1 MSEPMKIRA
10 FLLSGAVEV
19 KLQVRHPMESGLRRD
34 EQGNRIP
41 PHYIETLVVKCKDRV
56 VFNARLG
63 MAVSENPYL
72 VFTFRGAEKGDPIT
86 VTWVDNL
93 GDTRTD
99 ESVVV
104 TGA

>member
-10 FLLSGAVEV
+10 FLLKDTVEV
-19 KLQVRHPMESGLRRD
+19 KLMVKHPMESGLRRD
-34 EQGNRIP
+34 EQGTRIP

-56 VFNARLG
+56 VLNARLG

-72 VFTFRGAEKGDPIT
+72 VFSFHGAAKGDPIS

-99 ESVVV
+99 
-104 TGA
+104 TGEVLA

>member
-10 FLLSGAVEV
+10 FLLKDAVDV
-19 KLQVRHPMESGLRRD
+19 KLMVKHPMESGLRRD
-34 EQGNRIP
+34 EQGTRIA

-56 VFNARLG
+56 VLNARLG
-63 MAVSENPYL
+63 MAVSENPYIA
-72 VFTFRGAEKGDPIT
+72 FTFHGAAKGDPIT

-99 ESVVV
+99 EGVVV
-104 TGA
+104 S

>member
-1 MSEPMKIRA
+1 MKIRA
-10 FLLSGAVEV
+10 FLLNGAVEV
-19 KLQVRHPMESGLRRD
+19 KLQVKHPMESGLRRD
-34 EQGNRIP
+34 EQGTKIP
-41 PHYIETLVVKCKDRV
+41 PHFIETLVVKCKGRV

-72 VFTFRGAEKGDPIT
+72 AFTFHGAEKGDPLT

-99 ESVVV
+99 EGVVI
-104 TGA
+104 A